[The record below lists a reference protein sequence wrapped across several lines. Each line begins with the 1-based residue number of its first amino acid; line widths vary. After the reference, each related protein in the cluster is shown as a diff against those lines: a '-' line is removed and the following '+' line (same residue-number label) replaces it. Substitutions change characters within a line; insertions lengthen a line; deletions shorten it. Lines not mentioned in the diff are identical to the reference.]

1 MRALICLVV
10 AVTLTGCGV
19 VGQDQN
25 VYRAEYHSCMGE
37 IHSTSDIREVMEL
50 CQQHARSAAKCTTT
64 GSIFNPQYPI
74 CPFK

>member
-1 MRALICLVV
+1 MRVLICLIV
-10 AVTLTGCGV
+10 ALTLTGCGV

-25 VYRAEYHSCMGE
+25 VYRTEYHACMDK
-37 IHSTSDIREVMEL
+37 IHSTSDAKVVMEL
-50 CQQHARSAAKCTTT
+50 CQEHARSAAKCAAS